1 MHSFWIFIIS
11 LLFLWNPGCS
21 SDKDNSQKTK
31 ALTSIEDTTQVNS
44 DTIPTPP
51 PPPPGLP
58 PGQAKIEGKV
68 IEFQKNKEN
77 SSSQTITIK
86 VNRVL
91 GYGSSTPPI
100 AVTDSLE
107 VESNKLDDKELEI
120 GKIVSAVISY
130 QLMLGDSGEPHRWTL
145 VKLEKD

>member
-11 LLFLWNPGCS
+11 LLFLWNPGC
-21 SDKDNSQKTK
+21 NSNKGNSHNTK
-31 ALTSIEDTTQVNS
+31 ELTPTEDTAKVNS

-58 PGQAKIEGKV
+58 PGQAKIEGEV

-77 SSSQTITIK
+77 STSQTITIK

-91 GYGSSTPPI
+91 GYGSTTPPI
-100 AVTDSLE
+100 GLTDSLE
-107 VESNKLDDKELEI
+107 VESNNLDDKELEI

-130 QLMLGDSGEPHRWTL
+130 QLMLGDSGKSHRWTL